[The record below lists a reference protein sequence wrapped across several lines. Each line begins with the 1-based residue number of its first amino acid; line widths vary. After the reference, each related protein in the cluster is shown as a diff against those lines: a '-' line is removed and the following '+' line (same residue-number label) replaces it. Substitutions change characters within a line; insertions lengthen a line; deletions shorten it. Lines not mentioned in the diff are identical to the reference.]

1 MSKIAGKHLDQLDR
15 IRENIENSYV
25 QFDENYKRYNDFRN
39 FVFVT
44 TQSDNELSLLTQL
57 KKPKVEFNV
66 LEAYISRLR
75 GEFSKH
81 EPSVKCSAKDG
92 KDVDPKVLDVVESH
106 VRYILQEANKSGLE
120 YHCYTDT
127 LSGGFSAMKIFTE
140 YTGEMSF
147 HQDIKMRRVFD
158 PTLVGFDPLATKE
171 DKSDGEFC
179 FEIFPMRK
187 IDFERDYPG
196 IQLDNVNFTKNIGP
210 FNWSFKVNRDEM
222 LLVADYYEKKKIK
235 KSIVMLS
242 DGQVMTTTEYDEFIE
257 RWMADGKIEQPPAII
272 GKPRTTT
279 IVKIVRYKVIENQI
293 FDYEETDFR
302 RLPIIFIDGNSI
314 LSKENGTG
322 TVRQFTRPY
331 IYNARGAQKLKN
343 FCGQTLANEIENMGP
358 SKLIVAK
365 DAIPPAYLDAYVN
378 PQQAVIYIYNAFKND
393 NVDVPL
399 PAPMPMPRP
408 QIPPEISNAFM
419 GADQLIQNVLGSF
432 DATMSKITT
441 EQVSGVAIQESATLS
456 NASSM
461 PYVVSFLRGL
471 QSAAQ
476 SAVDLIPLY
485 YRTPRTIP
493 VISQDGHKSYVKI
506 NQDGGIMMDYD
517 NDALEIN
524 VEAGVSFN
532 LQKSR
537 ALQQIIALM
546 NASPM
551 FAQFINES
559 GIDII
564 LDNVEIHG
572 IESLRERAE
581 AWMQQLQQQKEQM
594 AQKPNPEEQAIQV
607 MAQQVQSEHEL
618 GMQKIQ
624 LSAMTEQTKAQLKQQ
639 ELENDKQKLML
650 ELAKAISESQ
660 FDKAKLNIDR
670 QRADDERINSLV
682 DASIKASEHHHDNL
696 DKQFDRNMKI
706 IESMQAKEME
716 ESPADEAMEDIAKG
730 E

>member
-1 MSKIAGKHLDQLDR
+1 MSMTKEKKRDELER
-15 IRENIENSYV
+15 IKEAIEDSYL

-92 KDVDPKVLDVVESH
+92 KEVDPQVIKVIEGH
-106 VRYILQEANKSGLE
+106 IRYILQEANKAGLE

-127 LSGGFSAMKIFTE
+127 LAGGFSAMKIFTE
-140 YTGEMSF
+140 YTGELSF
-147 HQDIKMRRVFD
+147 HQDIKMRRVYD
-158 PTLVGFDPLATKE
+158 PTLVGFDPMATKE

-179 FEIFPMRK
+179 FEIFPVRRA
-187 IDFERDYPG
+187 DFERDYPDVSV
-196 IQLDNVNFTKNIGP
+196 DNINYAKNLGP

-222 LLVADYYEKKKIK
+222 LLVADYYEKKKVR
-235 KSIVMLS
+235 KSIIMLS
-242 DGQVMTTTEYDEFIE
+242 DGQVMTAREYDEFLINWVAE
-257 RWMADGKIEQPPAII
+257 GKIEQAPIQV

-279 IVKIVRYKVIENQI
+279 ITKIIRHKVIENQI
-293 FDYEETDFR
+293 FETEETDFR
-302 RLPIIFIDGNSI
+302 RLPLIFIDGNSI

-343 FCGQTLANEIENMGP
+343 FAGQTLANEIENMGP

-365 DAIPPAYLDAYVN
+365 DAIPPAYLDAYTN
-378 PQQAVIYIYNAFKND
+378 PQQAIVYIYNAFKND

-399 PAPMPMPRP
+399 PPPQPMPRP

-419 GADQLIQNVLGSF
+419 GADSLIQNVLGSF
-432 DATMSKITT
+432 DATMSHITD
-441 EQVSGVAIQESATLS
+441 EQVSGIAIQESTTLS
-456 NASSM
+456 NAASM

-476 SAVDLIPLY
+476 AAVDLIPLY

-493 VISQDGHKSYVKI
+493 VISQDGMKSYVKI
-506 NQDGGIMMDYD
+506 NQEGGITFDYD
-517 NDALEIN
+517 NDALEVN

-537 ALQQIIALM
+537 ALQQIISLM

-559 GIDII
+559 GLDII

-572 IESLRERAE
+572 IESLRERAMT
-581 AWMQQLQQQKEQM
+581 WMEQLEQQKAQM
-594 AQKPNPEEQAIQV
+594 ANQPNPDEQAVQV

-624 LSAMTEQTKAQLKQQ
+624 LQAMTEQTKAQIKQE
-639 ELENDKQKLML
+639 ELLVDREKLQVEVAKVIL
-650 ELAKAISESQ
+650 GHQAELAKLGIEDS
-660 FDKAKLNIDR
+660 K
-670 QRADDERINSLV
+670 ADDDRLMTIV
-682 DASIKASEHHHDNL
+682 DATIKSRESEHNSY
-696 DKQFDRNMKI
+696 DKQFERNMKV
-706 IESMQAKEME
+706 IEHLQKNEIEKEE
-716 ESPADEAMEDIAKG
+716 QEG
-730 E
+730 L